1 MSRQKE
7 KTMEEAL
14 TPFERST
21 EFVYSLA
28 EGLYH
33 SYAMLN
39 YIPVLEDLEQ
49 QSVAAGMRGDAQL
62 VANLAHIQSTLKRE
76 MSNMAFEA

>member
-1 MSRQKE
+1 MSTQKE

-28 EGLYH
+28 EGLYD
-33 SYAMLN
+33 SYAMLS
-39 YIPVLEDLEQ
+39 YIPALEDLEQ
-49 QSVAAGMRGDAQL
+49 QSIAAGMRGDMQL
-62 VANLAHIQSTLKRE
+62 MASLTHIQSTLKQQV
-76 MSNMAFEA
+76 SAFAFEA

>member
-1 MSRQKE
+1 
-7 KTMEEAL
+7 MEEAL

-28 EGLYH
+28 EGLCS
-33 SYAMLN
+33 SYTLLN

-49 QSVAAGMRGDAQL
+49 QSVAASMRGDAQL
-62 VANLAHIQSTLKRE
+62 VASLAHIQSTLKRE

>member
-1 MSRQKE
+1 MSTQKE
-7 KTMEEAL
+7 KTMEETL

-33 SYAMLN
+33 SYVMLS
-39 YIPVLEDLEQ
+39 YIPALEDLEQ
-49 QSVAAGMRGDAQL
+49 QSIAAGMRGDARL
-62 VANLAHIQSTLKRE
+62 MASLAHIQSTLNQQVSE
-76 MSNMAFEA
+76 FAFEV

>member
-1 MSRQKE
+1 MSTQKE

-28 EGLYH
+28 EGLCH

-49 QSVAAGMRGDAQL
+49 QSIAATMRGDMQL
-62 VANLAHIQSTLKRE
+62 MANLAHIQSTLNQQV
-76 MSNMAFEA
+76 SAFAFEA

>member
-1 MSRQKE
+1 MSRHKE
-7 KTMEEAL
+7 KTMEKTL
-14 TPFERST
+14 TPFEHST

-33 SYAMLN
+33 SYALLN

-49 QSVAAGMRGDAQL
+49 QSIAAGMRGDMQL
-62 VANLAHIQSTLKRE
+62 VANLAHIQSTLNQE
-76 MSNMAFEA
+76 VSAFAFEA

>member
-7 KTMEEAL
+7 KTMEE
-14 TPFERST
+14 TPTLFERST
-21 EFVYSLA
+21 EFVHTLA
-28 EGLYH
+28 ERLYS

-49 QSVAAGMRGDAQL
+49 QSIAAGMRGDMQL
-62 VANLAHIQSTLKRE
+62 MANLARIQSTLNQE
-76 MSNMAFEA
+76 VSALAFEA